1 MVPRV
6 LSGVASEASG
16 GGSCGGTALGESTD
30 CERGAEPALAER
42 SGLPSPR
49 RRNLA
54 RLRHTSPARRALS
67 RCGLL
72 GLNKGEQRGRR
83 PRYGRVVSEAG
94 RRPRALGRGRHGG
107 EGAGKREEPRR
118 AGDGRAGGRAAL
130 LATRFEP
137 LAHAAVCFVDG
148 AFPDSPGEPSP
159 APDSLRRDV
168 PPDLQSFLCWRR
180 ETSWYTHSVC
190 WQSSNF
196 RNRSLHCTKILR

>member
-1 MVPRV
+1 MPLRWGRV
-6 LSGVASEASG
+6 RTASGVPS
-16 GGSCGGTALGESTD
+16 
-30 CERGAEPALAER
+30 PALAER
-42 SGLPSPR
+42 SGRPPPR

-54 RLRHTSPARRALS
+54 RLRYPSPARRALS

-83 PRYGRVVSEAG
+83 PRDGRAVSEAG
-94 RRPRALGRGRHGG
+94 RRPRGPRALGRGRHGG

-118 AGDGRAGGRAAL
+118 AGGGRAAGRAAL
-130 LATRFEP
+130 LATRLEP
-137 LAHAAVCFVDG
+137 LARAAVCFVDG
-148 AFPDSPGEPSP
+148 AFPDRPGEPSR
-159 APDSLRRDV
+159 APGSLRRDV